1 MVCMRIYT
9 IFKDVFGCETRVSVE
24 YVFQKKPP
32 NNKEGETRVKM
43 AGRKSKH
50 RCKPRSSVLLSAKEK
65 YYSYKSFTMDK
76 MGTNILSK
84 EEIDNTTLWFK
95 SSENSADVKKYI
107 GIAVSVRNN
116 KKVDFILKI
125 DIMDNFH
132 FGKTDSIQ
140 DIEDFVDKYLLPYVN
155 VVTFSYLLNLN
166 RNKVLVEV

>member
-1 MVCMRIYT
+1 
-9 IFKDVFGCETRVSVE
+9 
-24 YVFQKKPP
+24 
-32 NNKEGETRVKM
+32 
-43 AGRKSKH
+43 
-50 RCKPRSSVLLSAKEK
+50 
-65 YYSYKSFTMDK
+65 

-116 KKVDFILKI
+116 KKVDFILQI